1 MKTIHDYLDIM
12 CGGYKSPLYNM
23 ITKSRCSACMTICGR
38 MLYISIEMILGGKY

>member
-12 CGGYKSPLYNM
+12 CGYKSPLYNK
-23 ITKSRCSACMTICGR
+23 ITNSHCSVCMTVCGR